1 MNVIDKT
8 ERQDLLRLIRQREN
22 VLKSAAKQRSAEL
35 LADFENQMGSEF
47 GFDDDAVWAAAMR
60 AAEAEIEKAKQKIA
74 ARCRALG
81 IPSRFAPTVKLYWT
95 HRGYDNSVENRR
107 HELRVMAEAKIQ
119 SIEKKAIT
127 EIEMSCLQAQ
137 TELAISGLTSE
148 AARGFIEK
156 LPDIDTLMPGLSFVE
171 IAGDA
176 EPPIAEQL
184 VTPNALR
191 QRRYRER
198 QAALRNDQALLPN
211 GNDGEASGGA
221 P

>member
-1 MNVIDKT
+1 MNVSDKT
-8 ERQDLLRLIRQREN
+8 ERQDLLRLIRQREK
-22 VLKSAAKQRSAEL
+22 VLKSAARQRSSEL
-35 LADFENQMGSEF
+35 LADFENKIGSEF
-47 GFDDDAVWAAAMR
+47 GFDDDAVWVEAMR
-60 AAEAEIEKAKQKIA
+60 GAEAEIDKAKRKIA
-74 ARCRALG
+74 ARCRELG
-81 IPSRFAPTVKLYWT
+81 IPSQFAPTMKLYWA
-95 HRGYDNSVENRR
+95 HRGYDNSIEQRR
-107 HELRVMAEAKIQ
+107 RELRGIAEAKIEA
-119 SIEKKAIT
+119 IEKKAIT

-148 AARGFIEK
+148 AARRFIEK
-156 LPDIDTLMPGLSFVE
+156 LPGVDALMPGLSFAE

-198 QAALRNDQALLPN
+198 QAALRNELLPSR
-211 GNDGEASGGA
+211 NDGEPGGGE